1 MKNKILTS
9 ITTILIFF
17 ILIIELKA
25 ENDFVFESNSLEISG
40 DGNLITAKNGVTIN
54 SNDGLKITSNES
66 KYFKIEQKLFLQGD
80 VVVIDAAKNLI
91 IKSSEIEYDRNIEK
105 IISKNETFINID
117 NNFLINTYDIE
128 YLRLENIFSSNK
140 KTTLTDNFTNKIET
154 NSFKYFVNQK
164 EFKSKNILLTDKF
177 SNRYISKET
186 SIDLKKNE
194 IAAKD
199 IEVYFSNSG
208 GFGEHSRL
216 KGNSMISNNDIS
228 IIKKGIFT
236 SCKERDSCPPW
247 SLQANEIKHDKNKKI
262 IEYKNALLK
271 LYDIPVLYFPKFFH
285 PDPTV
290 KRQSGFL
297 IPSIVSSSNSGDSFN
312 IPYFFAIAE
321 NRDLTFT
328 PRIFMNNEIL
338 LQNEYRHVEKN
349 SNHIAD
355 FSIKKLDKS
364 TKSHFFSN
372 SKISFEESNF
382 DTSELEINLEKTSN
396 DTYLKTD
403 NIKSETNSNQSL
415 LNSYVKFDA
424 SKQDLSFT
432 GELSVYEDLSI
443 EKNSDKFQYILP
455 NLKLS
460 KFIETDPSFRG
471 DLIFESSAS
480 HQKRNTNVSESH
492 LINDLIYNSNSIIS
506 KNGLLSNVDLNLKNV
521 SKKGENSSDYSNN
534 FESDNFISTILT
546 TSFPMKKIYE
556 NKFESN
562 LTPKISARYSP
573 FKSENLSNLDRSLNI
588 TNLFSN
594 NRLGISDSL
603 EGGQSLTIG
612 WDYDLLKEN
621 KEKLFSYSLGQ
632 VFRDINDDKLPLSST
647 MQSKS
652 SDVVGRIELNPNDF
666 FELNYD
672 FSADNNL
679 DTMNYNFAEAK
690 LKINNFITSFEFLEE
705 NNNIGSDSY
714 FSNDIIYNINSNNTL
729 SYNTRRNRKTNLTEF
744 YNLIYEYRNDC
755 LVAAIEYNKDYYE
768 DRDIKP
774 NEEIFFSITITPFA
788 SIESPNVNK

>member
-91 IKSSEIEYDRNIEK
+91 IKSNEIEYDRNIEK